1 MLRRAVR
8 DICKVCLYGHCRIF
22 FTYNSPWRNCFTL
35 TFTCTGIIYRVMC
48 GILLCGI
55 LLPGACIVCTGG
67 LYTQVYVINAW
78 LFLSALLLF
87 LSCVKS
93 RVSSSNCTS
102 TLGCLIDCISLFLI
116 CVTRCLADGILLDG
130 RTTPPV
136 EKAVQLKFVQ
146 DYVQDFV
153 TMKFAIF
160 VFLSKRL

>member
-1 MLRRAVR
+1 MWDTSTRGMYCMHRWFVHTSIR
-8 DICKVCLYGHCRIF
+8 YKCVTF
-22 FTYNSPWRNCFTL
+22 FVSTL
-35 TFTCTGIIYRVMC
+35 
-48 GILLCGI
+48 
-55 LLPGACIVCTGG
+55 A
-67 LYTQVYVINAW
+67 
-78 LFLSALLLF
+78 F